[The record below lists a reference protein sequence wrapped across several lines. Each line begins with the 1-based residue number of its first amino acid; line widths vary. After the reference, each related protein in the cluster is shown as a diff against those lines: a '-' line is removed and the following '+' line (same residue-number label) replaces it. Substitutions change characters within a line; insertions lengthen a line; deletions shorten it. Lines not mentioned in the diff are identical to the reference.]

1 MTAIPRFEP
10 LALRVTNGAGG
21 GLRGMHLSPLP
32 PRMIVPGPGETRD
45 GRSRRTKIW
54 ELSHHLHCSIVGTCL
69 STGELRQVLAKVGT
83 AADDCSEHDL
93 HGRGVT
99 LASQRE
105 GSAKLLHKALDRK
118 LIARPSRAST
128 RPGPSTGCAPSG
140 GRPSSRATFPA
151 PTGRR

>member
-10 LALRVTNGAGG
+10 WALRVTNGAGG

-99 LASQRE
+99 LASQRD

-118 LIARPSRAST
+118 HRTVIARFDKARTIDEVRA
-128 RPGPSTGCAPSG
+128 SG